1 MLGYGYGGL
10 MRVMLSP
17 GQSFSLGAKGEF
29 GWDGWTGTYMS
40 VCPGKN
46 MVIVVMQQLAGAGTN
61 AVIRNL
67 RNVVYA
73 NL

>member
-1 MLGYGYGGL
+1 
-10 MRVMLSP
+10 MLSP
-17 GQSFSLGAKGEF
+17 GKSYSLGAKGEF

-40 VCPGKN
+40 VSPETKT
-46 MVIVVMQQLAGAGTN
+46 VLVVMQQIAGAGTN

-73 NL
+73 NI